1 METHGIPMAAS
12 GFSTKTIIFPKVF
25 HGFPIVF
32 HGFSIYMKT
41 CPVIRVLGTLFAWA
55 LGFLEKFCLA

>member
-1 METHGIPMAAS
+1 METHGIPKAAS

-25 HGFPIVF
+25 HGFPI
-32 HGFSIYMKT
+32 YMKT
-41 CPVIRVLGTLFAWA
+41 CPVIRFVGTLFAWA